1 MSTVLVLGATGNLG
15 GLTAQALTTAHP
27 DVTLRLTSSKDSGC
41 DTLRERFPQ
50 AEVLKADWYDPASLT
65 AALQGVD
72 RVFMATPDFY
82 TDESVATPNVIAA
95 VKAAGSVKQVVRFIA
110 IPPGMTAADLAPE
123 FLATRCGANLH
134 VVAKPLFDASGL
146 PVTYLNAACWIMFN
160 LPWFMAESV
169 KSKRQLTMPAASD
182 ASRLWLSEN
191 DIAAVAAKVLT
202 DAPEQH
208 VGQDYLLTG
217 TERMN
222 FTQVAQLLSEVLGEP
237 VRYVDDATELRAT
250 MGESYDTLMTYFRHE
265 TRDYGDVP
273 VTDTVA
279 RLLGRPQVTLRD
291 YVQAHRDLFV

>member
-15 GLTAQALTTAHP
+15 GLTAQALATAHP
-27 DVTLRLTSSKDSGC
+27 GVKLRLTSSKDSGC
-41 DTLRERFPQ
+41 NALRERFPQ

-82 TDESVATPNVIAA
+82 TDETVATPNVIAA

-208 VGQDYLLTG
+208 VGQEYLLTG

-222 FTQVAQLLSEVLGEP
+222 FTQVAQLLSEVVGEP

-250 MGESYDTLMTYFRHE
+250 MGESYDTLMTYFGHE
-265 TRDYGDVP
+265 TRDYGGVP
-273 VTDTVA
+273 VTDTVS

>member
-15 GLTAQALTTAHP
+15 GLTAQALTTARP